1 MRKNFLSGLL
11 MAIFTT
17 AARQIRIFT
26 CAVCL
31 LIMTVASTASAELT
45 TAQSALGGITLGAPS
60 SYVRSVYGEGIFSRT
75 STGYKYQY
83 NGAFI
88 QFFVDGGPAT
98 VMSVDT
104 WKNNGFATPAGVT
117 VGMDSSILNE
127 LYGEADKVS
136 YHPWHPY
143 YSDAVKSYGYNVT
156 GGDYQTLTFFVD
168 NDEKINE
175 IRLYWAD

>member
-104 WKNNGFATPAGVT
+104 WKNNGLNFPTPNFQAIPVHICSERQTSPT
-117 VGMDSSILNE
+117 VNFSRVLCF
-127 LYGEADKVS
+127 
-136 YHPWHPY
+136 PR
-143 YSDAVKSYGYNVT
+143 T
-156 GGDYQTLTFFVD
+156 GRPAACRT
-168 NDEKINE
+168 
-175 IRLYWAD
+175 AS